1 MKAQETDRLQYERRL
16 WSEGVRFVAGVDEA
30 GRGPLA
36 GPVVAAAVV
45 FFTGDHIAGIRDSK
59 KLTAKQ
65 RESFFP
71 VILRRAAASAV
82 GTVSEKEID
91 RIDILQA
98 TYEAMRQALSGL
110 GIEPA
115 HVLVDGY
122 PIPGLAIPQTA
133 LIGGDDLS
141 MSIAAAS
148 IVAKVTRDRMMV
160 EFDRLFPQYGFAKHK
175 GYGTRDHALAL
186 RRFGPCPIHRKS
198 FTFKQDLT

>member
-1 MKAQETDRLQYERRL
+1 
-16 WSEGVRFVAGVDEA
+16 
-30 GRGPLA
+30 
-36 GPVVAAAVV
+36 
-45 FFTGDHIAGIRDSK
+45 
-59 KLTAKQ
+59 
-65 RESFFP
+65 
-71 VILRRAAASAV
+71 V
-82 GTVSEKEID
+82 GTVSENEID

-110 GIEPA
+110 GVEPA

-198 FTFKQDLT
+198 FAFKRDLT